1 VRLLLLSVFLA
12 MFAQGDTGRVE
23 IVLRETQLRAIEAR

>member
-12 MFAQGDTGRVE
+12 MLAQGDTGRVE
-23 IVLRETQLRAIEAR
+23 IVVRETQLRAIEDR